1 MGVISWIKAWWTDEE
16 DEEEPRPKW
25 KPYGKVAATINET
38 DAWQV
43 ARTLIREP
51 ELLATLA
58 DRTAREIRDASG
70 IKPQEYR
77 ALISDAIQALIAK
90 KFQEEL
96 AEIKR
101 RMENEIENWIRN
113 PLIMQRMDR
122 MEITHED
129 FTEEVKK
136 QLNEL
141 TRLVRGLLGSSEDRK
156 QNPILTEILERLE
169 ALESRASA
177 LERRAG
183 IASPGP
189 R

>member
-1 MGVISWIKAWWTDEE
+1 MGVISWIKAWWTGE
-16 DEEEPRPKW
+16 DEEEQRPKW

-43 ARTLIREP
+43 ARALIREP

-58 DRTAREIRDASG
+58 DRTAREIRDGSG

-77 ALISDAIQALIAK
+77 ALISSAIQTLIEK
-90 KFQEEL
+90 QFREEM

-101 RMENEIENWIRN
+101 KMEIEIDNWIRN

-122 MEITHED
+122 MEVTQED
-129 FTEEVKK
+129 FITETRG

-141 TRLVRGLLGSSEDRK
+141 TRLVRGLLGSAEDRK
-156 QNPILTEILERLE
+156 QNPVLTEILERLE
-169 ALESRASA
+169 ALESRANA